1 MTRKYIYVRE
11 PNQMNRDTVVY
22 FLSIG
27 DGIRGKKVLS
37 ALRTISTFQQ
47 AWFELWD
54 EVSLYRLIH
63 AEEET
68 FGKLHNV
75 TWQFRTV
82 KMDGADFL
90 KLMQQHRMDLYEMQ
104 LTEPRA
110 KVHLLSKLSTDFYM
124 LIHRPKSNPSVPTSP
139 RKYLSLRRGTEVRD
153 ALIGAVMIPAIMF
166 FIYLGSLIQSCRL

>member
-1 MTRKYIYVRE
+1 MTRKYIYVRT
-11 PNQMNRDTVVY
+11 PHQMDRDTVVY

-27 DGIRGKKVLS
+27 DGIRGKKILS
-37 ALRTISTFQQ
+37 SLRTIASFQQ

-54 EVSLYRLIH
+54 EVSLFRLIH

-82 KMDGADFL
+82 KMEGSEFL
-90 KLMQQHRMDLYEMQ
+90 KLLQQHHIELYEMQ

-124 LIHRPKSNPSVPTSP
+124 LIHRQKSSPSVPTST

-153 ALIGAVMIPAIMF
+153 ALIGAIMIPAIMF
-166 FIYLGSLIQSCRL
+166 FIYLGSLIQSCRI

>member
-1 MTRKYIYVRE
+1 MTRKYIYVRT
-11 PNQMNRDTVVY
+11 PGQMNRNTVVY

-37 ALRTISTFQQ
+37 ALRSIAAHQQ

-54 EVSLYRLIH
+54 EIALFRLIH

-68 FGKLHNV
+68 FGKLHEI
-75 TWQFRTV
+75 TWLFRTV
-82 KMDGADFL
+82 KMDGAEFL
-90 KLMQQHRMDLYEMQ
+90 KLIQDRRIDIYEMS

-124 LIHRPKSNPSVPTSP
+124 LINRPKSNPSVPTSK
-139 RKYLSLRRGTEVRD
+139 RKYLSLRRGTEIRD

-166 FIYLGSLIQSCRL
+166 FVYLGSLIQSCRL